1 MEAKDDKQFNPS
13 LSKKPCSV
21 RTGFFPAKKA
31 FYWCAVACV
40 LVSTIARADDEVNAK
55 VTAVLDGN
63 TIQVSCFCE
72 DNDVRKVSLAGIDSP
87 ELGQEFGEEAR
98 KFLEKMILRKDV
110 VVKFMGKDRFGNYLA
125 VVKINGK
132 ADPRIEL
139 LKNGFAWTSEKNPS
153 EALEQYRLEAQ
164 QKKRGLWKQENPVPP
179 WTYRRQQSMLTP
191 KSS

>member
-1 MEAKDDKQFNPS
+1 MISDLILHFQRQLCFVK
-13 LSKKPCSV
+13 
-21 RTGFFPAKKA
+21 TGFVPGKKA

-40 LVSTIARADDEVNAK
+40 LISTIARADDEVNAK

-63 TIQVSCFCE
+63 TIQISCFCE
-72 DNDVRKVSLAGIDSP
+72 TNDVRKVSLVGVDSP
-87 ELGQEFGEEAR
+87 ELGQEFGDEAR
-98 KFLEKMILRKDV
+98 KFLEELILGKDV
-110 VVKFMGKDRFGNYLA
+110 KVQFLGKDRFGNHLA

-153 EALEQYRLEAQ
+153 EALERYRLEAQ
-164 QKKRGLWKQENPVPP
+164 QKRSGLWKQENPVPP
-179 WTYRRQQSMLTP
+179 WIYRRQQSMLKP

>member
-1 MEAKDDKQFNPS
+1 MISNLIRHFHRQ
-13 LSKKPCSV
+13 PCFAG
-21 RTGFFPAKKA
+21 TGFFPAKKI
-31 FYWCAVACV
+31 FYGCVIVCV
-40 LVSTIARADDEVNAK
+40 LISTIARANDEVNAK

-87 ELGQEFGEEAR
+87 ELGQEFGEDAR
-98 KFLEKMILRKDV
+98 KFLEKLILRKDV
-110 VVKFMGKDRFGNYLA
+110 VVKFLGKDRFGNYLA

-132 ADPRIEL
+132 ADPRVEL

-153 EALEQYRLEAQ
+153 EEFEQYRIEAQ
-164 QKKRGLWKQENPVPP
+164 QKKRGLWTQENPVPP
-179 WTYRRQQSMLTP
+179 WTYRRQQSMLKP